1 MYSTDQGPQG
11 VACAVSLAAGM
22 AKISVPSIGG
32 EYQGKLDSDTSQR
45 KIPFRD
51 WDHPHPIEGTPGKD
65 KTPAGFLQRG

>member
-32 EYQGKLDSDTSQR
+32 EYQGKLDSDGL
-45 KIPFRD
+45 RD
-51 WDHPHPIEGTPGKD
+51 AD
-65 KTPAGFLQRG
+65 R